1 MTFSG
6 SFNAMPAPQ
15 EATEQ
20 MFEESEEGDE
30 ENKASVQDLIS
41 GLVSLSSYLHQLYV
55 QSHLLHLNVEGPL
68 FLPIH
73 EFLKEQYN
81 AHIDQFDKIGEF
93 IRSMDFLMP
102 MCERGL
108 LGSYKGFKHVKA
120 YETREGLTVYLKNLE
135 ACGMA
140 SKDLQKVA
148 KEVDAPDIENY
159 LAELVGAMFKSS
171 WFLKSTLRP

>member
-1 MTFSG
+1 
-6 SFNAMPAPQ
+6 MPAPQ

-20 MFEESEEGDE
+20 IFEESEEGNE

-102 MCERGL
+102 MCERGNSPIL
-108 LGSYKGFKHVKA
+108 S
-120 YETREGLTVYLKNLE
+120 N
-135 ACGMA
+135 
-140 SKDLQKVA
+140 
-148 KEVDAPDIENY
+148 
-159 LAELVGAMFKSS
+159 
-171 WFLKSTLRP
+171 